1 MLYFRRNP
9 IVNFTRVQTRRVS
22 VNVEVSHGRDLGR
35 AVKNNIVIA
44 KQDTFKRGILISRS
58 HRWMFISGASPVVS
72 KVLIKAIVSTA
83 ATTTVFLFL

>member
-1 MLYFRRNP
+1 M
-9 IVNFTRVQTRRVS
+9 QTRRVS
-22 VNVEVSHGRDLGR
+22 VNAEVSHGRDLGR

-72 KVLIKAIVSTA
+72 KVLIKVRVNRGCHEQPYLYFYNIAYI
-83 ATTTVFLFL
+83 